1 MGSRAEPSVRHDQGV
16 THRRRSGTYFFFFA
30 VVDFLVDGEVL
41 AVAFVADFFG
51 AVLAVALVAVDFVAV
66 DFVAVALVAVDFF
79 AVDFAG
85 ALAVDFV
92 ALAGA
97 LVAVFVVDFAAV
109 LAGAFAAVRVVV
121 FAAVFGAVLVAVV
134 ERRVVDVRVLL
145 AFVVLGAFF
154 AVVDRD
160 AAGFEPA
167 RDVLL
172 AVAVVAADV
181 DRRVV
186 LVADAR
192 LAGALASLR

>member
-1 MGSRAEPSVRHDQGV
+1 M

-66 DFVAVALVAVDFF
+66 DLVAVDFF

-85 ALAVDFV
+85 ALAGALAGAFV

-121 FAAVFGAVLVAVV
+121 LVAVFGAVLVAVV
-134 ERRVVDVRVLL
+134 ERRVVDVLVLL

-186 LVADAR
+186 LVADVR

>member
-1 MGSRAEPSVRHDQGV
+1 M

-66 DFVAVALVAVDFF
+66 DFVAVDFVAVALVAVAFF

-85 ALAVDFV
+85 ALAVGFV